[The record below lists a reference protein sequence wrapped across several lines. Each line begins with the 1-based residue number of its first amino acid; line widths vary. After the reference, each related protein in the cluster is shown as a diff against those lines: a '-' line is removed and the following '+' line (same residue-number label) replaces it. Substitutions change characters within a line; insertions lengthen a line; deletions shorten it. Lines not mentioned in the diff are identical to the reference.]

1 MPASDITPLT
11 LITYGKSLAG
21 RRGPIMAALAQRF
34 AMVLVAQV
42 LGVITQLAD
51 MMHDFRRRVAA
62 VA

>member
-1 MPASDITPLT
+1 
-11 LITYGKSLAG
+11 
-21 RRGPIMAALAQRF
+21 MAALAQRF